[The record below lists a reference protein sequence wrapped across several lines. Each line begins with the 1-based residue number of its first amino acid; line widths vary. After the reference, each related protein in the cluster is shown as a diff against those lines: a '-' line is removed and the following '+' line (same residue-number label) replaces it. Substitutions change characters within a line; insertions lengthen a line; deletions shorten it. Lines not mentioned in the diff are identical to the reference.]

1 MAPTIAPK
9 ARPHLARMLAERKK
23 MHLTRGDNGA
33 PGGIRTPNLLIRRST
48 RGVSSRTPR
57 SVSRGKR
64 APLVPD
70 RLAPSGRVAVSV
82 AVSLRHVTAS
92 SRTRMGCGVTG
103 AAARDLSRRV
113 PMLPRFGVVGRQA
126 DRQAVGSFI
135 VVTPDALRDSS
146 TFDGG
151 RRVVSARAGLCP
163 Y

>member
-1 MAPTIAPK
+1 M
-9 ARPHLARMLAERKK
+9 
-23 MHLTRGDNGA
+23 
-33 PGGIRTPNLLIRRST
+33 
-48 RGVSSRTPR
+48 
-57 SVSRGKR
+57 
-64 APLVPD
+64 
-70 RLAPSGRVAVSV
+70 
-82 AVSLRHVTAS
+82 
-92 SRTRMGCGVTG
+92 
-103 AAARDLSRRV
+103 RV